1 VTIADPE
8 SRFPNPDSSA
18 SIKTGPM
25 WILRTDETAEQPARV
40 FRLLPGSVRTIGRD
54 PFADFIVDGPMI
66 SRVHCRVMVNA
77 AGVLE
82 AEDLDSTNGTFVNDR
97 RITRAV
103 LVTGDRLRLGRVEIS
118 VSRAEAAAV

>member
-1 VTIADPE
+1 
-8 SRFPNPDSSA
+8 
-18 SIKTGPM
+18 M
-25 WILRTDETAEQPARV
+25 WILTTDETAGKPALT

-66 SRVHCRVMVNA
+66 SRVHCRVMVSP

-82 AEDLDSTNGTFVNDR
+82 AEDLDSTNGTYVNDR
-97 RITRAV
+97 RITRSA

-118 VSRAEAAAV
+118 VSQAEAAAV